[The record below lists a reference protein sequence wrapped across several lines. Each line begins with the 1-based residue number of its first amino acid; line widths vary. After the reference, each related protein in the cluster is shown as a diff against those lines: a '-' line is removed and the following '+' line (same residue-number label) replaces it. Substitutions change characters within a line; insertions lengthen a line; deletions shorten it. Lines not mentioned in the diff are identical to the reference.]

1 VPDASPAD
9 GVSLHHSWRT
19 TDAALS
25 FAGASVQ
32 CSCPAFRTYSTSI
45 PKWCVSTW
53 YARQQ
58 TTPHGGASSVL
69 TTASITLYREHYHIL
84 QNSFQ
89 ITCVI
94 PTESVQGHKV
104 RKHVRKYIP
113 RGKNEWEP
121 GTKSNKSGLS
131 ITSPRSSLAQPH
143 SGPLGEW

>member
-1 VPDASPAD
+1 MLHLPMECLFGIAGGQLMLPSVLPVLPCSVPAQ
-9 GVSLHHSWRT
+9 L
-19 TDAALS
+19 
-25 FAGASVQ
+25 
-32 CSCPAFRTYSTSI
+32 RTYSTGI

-58 TTPHGGASSVL
+58 TTPHGGASSAL
-69 TTASITLYREHYHIL
+69 TLSASITLCREHYHTL

-113 RGKNEWEP
+113 KGRNEWEP
-121 GTKSNKSGLS
+121 GTKK
-131 ITSPRSSLAQPH
+131 
-143 SGPLGEW
+143 